1 MTGSNVKRLSVLAA
15 MFSLLALVCQCSDGA
30 REIGN
35 DSTQTEVRADTD
47 VTTKDTSAME
57 DVPDVPDD
65 GAELPILPRRCIE
78 NWPVDP
84 KAMPSPSLPVDNAGQ
99 VLWTKEVPGGSFKGS
114 LAKAGDRMA
123 YLSGNTLVIL
133 DTEGNPINTFQDPT
147 ALTGNGPPVADADGN
162 FYFGAANVI
171 SVTSEGEPLWRF
183 ELGPDIAGTET
194 TYTSQLTLS
203 PDGVL
208 YFSATDGYLY
218 AVRVSDGEL
227 VWKRQVGLNSY
238 GPRPFAVTIGI
249 GDMVSTEGGHYS
261 AITGEVSASPS
272 VNGTGFTVNLAT
284 YFSVFGYKMDPKTGS
299 WQIPVFDRCG
309 ELKWSFPTD
318 KPVYANLVGFE
329 NTIVANYGDEVV
341 IYSADGEPL
350 VGPAPL
356 DLHYF
361 PKAIGADGTLYYTY
375 CTELYEKDAGEM
387 SVQAYS
393 PSLELLWSVELG
405 KPCLDEP
412 PVLADDGVL
421 YVLRTKAEQ
430 QPPHLELTA
439 IQTASPGLA
448 NTAYPTLRANNR
460 RTGWIGGPQ

>member
-1 MTGSNVKRLSVLAA
+1 MHARTWL
-15 MFSLLALVCQCSDGA
+15 LLALLLLTGCRQSA
-30 REIGN
+30 PAAQE
-35 DSTQTEVRADTD
+35 EVSLDTT

-218 AVRVSDGEL
+218 AVKADDGTQVWRQEVGLSKYGRYPYGAYVGIGDALIAERGYHDPQTGTVSQHPVIDGEPMSVNRASYSHLFGYKVINADSQQFGVPVMDMCGELQWSLPGKTAFAVLVGFANSIVAIDDGEPVIYSSDGEP
-227 VWKRQVGLNSY
+227 QA
-238 GPRPFAVTIGI
+238 GPI
-249 GDMVSTEGGHYS
+249 
-261 AITGEVSASPS
+261 
-272 VNGTGFTVNLAT
+272 
-284 YFSVFGYKMDPKTGS
+284 
-299 WQIPVFDRCG
+299 
-309 ELKWSFPTD
+309 
-318 KPVYANLVGFE
+318 
-329 NTIVANYGDEVV
+329 
-341 IYSADGEPL
+341 
-350 VGPAPL
+350 PL
-356 DLHYF
+356 DWNYL
-361 PKAIGADGTLYYTY
+361 PKAIGADGTIYYTY
-375 CTELYEKDAGEM
+375 CTDFSNMDGSVM

-393 PSLELLWSVELG
+393 PTLQRLWSVELG

-421 YVLRTKAEQ
+421 YVLRSKNEQ

-439 IQTASPGLA
+439 IQTGSPGLA
-448 NTAYPTLRANNR
+448 NTAYPTLRVNNR
-460 RTGWIGGPQ
+460 RTGWVGSSL